1 MPDLF
6 HVSREVY
13 TIGDTIPLN
22 GDNRY
27 WTNLMASPEKR
38 RGNDRLES
46 GRPADKQCR
55 RTTHFAFDDVYHCRH
70 FGESQYKNE
79 KLHYYR
85 VGMTNPTA
93 GPMALVDVIGKADLG
108 NAQLEL
114 LIAGYWNPNENWNFV
129 EYLSDTMTILEVLP
143 EPSDP
148 WSQMTASAS
157 WDSDCILAQQVVAKI
172 KRNAI

>member
-1 MPDLF
+1 
-6 HVSREVY
+6 
-13 TIGDTIPLN
+13 
-22 GDNRY
+22 
-27 WTNLMASPEKR
+27 
-38 RGNDRLES
+38 
-46 GRPADKQCR
+46 
-55 RTTHFAFDDVYHCRH
+55 
-70 FGESQYKNE
+70 
-79 KLHYYR
+79 
-85 VGMTNPTA
+85 MTNPTA

-143 EPSDP
+143 EPSDS